1 MNPSISTQY
10 AQPDDAGA
18 TSSPVGS
25 TNLNDKARDLAPDI
39 QRIYA
44 QLELLQRNYNRM
56 ANRVRELETRLEL
69 VNQRMR

>member
-10 AQPDDAGA
+10 SRPDDAGA

-25 TNLNDKARDLAPDI
+25 TSTNDQARDLTPDI
-39 QRIYA
+39 QRVYA
-44 QLELLQRNYNRM
+44 QLELLQRNYNRL

-69 VNQRMR
+69 VNQRIN

>member
-1 MNPSISTQY
+1 MNPTISTQY
-10 AQPDDAGA
+10 STPDDAGA

-25 TNLNDKARDLAPDI
+25 TSINDQARDLTPDI
-39 QRIYA
+39 QRVYA

-69 VNQRMR
+69 VNQRMN

>member
-10 AQPDDAGA
+10 ASPDDAGA

-25 TNLNDKARDLAPDI
+25 TGSLDKPRDLAPDI
-39 QRIYA
+39 QRVYA

-69 VNQRMR
+69 VNQRMN

>member
-10 AQPDDAGA
+10 SNPDDAGA

-25 TNLNDKARDLAPDI
+25 NSINDTARDLTPDI
-39 QRIYA
+39 QRVYA
-44 QLELLQRNYNRM
+44 QLELLQRNYNRL

-69 VNQRMR
+69 VNQRMN

>member
-25 TNLNDKARDLAPDI
+25 TSINDTARDLTPDI
-39 QRIYA
+39 QRVYA

-56 ANRVRELETRLEL
+56 ANRVRELETKLEL

>member
-10 AQPDDAGA
+10 SSPDDAGA

-25 TNLNDKARDLAPDI
+25 NSINDQARDLTPDI
-39 QRIYA
+39 QRVLA

-69 VNQRMR
+69 VNQRIN

>member
-10 AQPDDAGA
+10 SNPDDTGA

-25 TNLNDKARDLAPDI
+25 ASIKDTARDLTPDI
-39 QRIYA
+39 QRVYA

-69 VNQRMR
+69 VNQRMN

>member
-10 AQPDDAGA
+10 STPDDAGA

-25 TNLNDKARDLAPDI
+25 TAPNDHARDLTPDI
-39 QRIYA
+39 QRVLA
-44 QLELLQRNYNRM
+44 QLELLQRNYSRM

-69 VNQRMR
+69 VNQRIN

>member
-10 AQPDDAGA
+10 SSPDDAGA

-25 TNLNDKARDLAPDI
+25 NSINDTARDLTPNI
-39 QRIYA
+39 QRVYA
-44 QLELLQRNYNRM
+44 QLELLQRNYNRL

-69 VNQRMR
+69 VNQRIN

>member
-25 TNLNDKARDLAPDI
+25 TSINNQTRDLTPDI
-39 QRIYA
+39 QRVYA

-69 VNQRMR
+69 VNQRMN

>member
-18 TSSPVGS
+18 TSSPLGS
-25 TNLNDKARDLAPDI
+25 TSINNQTRDLTPDI
-39 QRIYA
+39 QRVYA

-69 VNQRMR
+69 VNQRMN

>member
-10 AQPDDAGA
+10 STPDDAGA

-25 TNLNDKARDLAPDI
+25 TGPVNNARDLTPDI
-39 QRIYA
+39 QRVYA
-44 QLELLQRNYNRM
+44 QLELLQRNYNRL

-69 VNQRMR
+69 VNQRMN

>member
-18 TSSPVGS
+18 TSSPMGS
-25 TNLNDKARDLAPDI
+25 TSITNQAQDATPHI
-39 QRIYA
+39 QRMYS
-44 QLELLQRNYNRM
+44 QLELLQRNHNRM
-56 ANRVRELETRLEL
+56 VNRVRELETALAL

>member
-25 TNLNDKARDLAPDI
+25 TSINDTARDLTPDI
-39 QRIYA
+39 QRVYA

-56 ANRVRELETRLEL
+56 ANRVRELETKLEL
-69 VNQRMR
+69 VNQRMN

>member
-25 TNLNDKARDLAPDI
+25 TGSLDKPRDVTPDI
-39 QRIYA
+39 QRMYS
-44 QLELLQRNYNRM
+44 QLELLQRDHNRM
-56 ANRVRELETRLEL
+56 VNRVRELETKLEL

>member
-18 TSSPVGS
+18 TGSPVGS
-25 TNLNDKARDLAPDI
+25 TSINDTARDLTPDI
-39 QRIYA
+39 QRVYA

-69 VNQRMR
+69 VNQRMN

>member
-10 AQPDDAGA
+10 SNSDDAGA

-25 TNLNDKARDLAPDI
+25 TPNDKKVPDLTPDI
-39 QRIYA
+39 QRVYA
-44 QLELLQRNYNRM
+44 QLELLQRNYNRL

-69 VNQRMR
+69 VNQRMN

>member
-10 AQPDDAGA
+10 ASPDDAGA

-25 TNLNDKARDLAPDI
+25 TSINDTARDLTPDI
-39 QRIYA
+39 QRVYA

-69 VNQRMR
+69 VNQRMN

>member
-10 AQPDDAGA
+10 SNPNDAGA

-25 TNLNDKARDLAPDI
+25 TTHDKKTPDLTPDI
-39 QRIYA
+39 QRVYA

-56 ANRVRELETRLEL
+56 ANRVRELETKLEL
-69 VNQRMR
+69 VNQRIN

>member
-10 AQPDDAGA
+10 SNPDDAGA

-25 TNLNDKARDLAPDI
+25 TSANDKARDLTPDI
-39 QRIYA
+39 QRVLA

-69 VNQRMR
+69 VNQRMN

>member
-10 AQPDDAGA
+10 SNPDDAGA

-25 TNLNDKARDLAPDI
+25 TTLDKKIPDLTPDI
-39 QRIYA
+39 QRVYA
-44 QLELLQRNYNRM
+44 QLELLQRNYNRL

-69 VNQRMR
+69 VNQRMN

>member
-25 TNLNDKARDLAPDI
+25 TSINDQARDLIPDI
-39 QRIYA
+39 QRVYA

-56 ANRVRELETRLEL
+56 ANRVRELETKLEL
-69 VNQRMR
+69 VNQRMN